1 MAAIDAAAPAR
12 SATRRRVLWVPHTP
26 GQRELVAIAGVVV
39 VAVVVLAPLTLLWEI
54 PRGYDT
60 DAFYAPFGAF
70 LHAQLSQGHLPL
82 WNPHAFAGQ
91 PFAADPQ
98 SGALYPPALIAYGF
112 LDAPHALVALTTF
125 HFLIAVLGAYAVARL
140 VGANRVGSIYAGLAY
155 GVSGQLFARVQALGL
170 LSGAAWIPVCIAAS
184 LLVARRRARVGPEL
198 PLLAGA
204 MCGLA
209 LTGSQ
214 QITVVT
220 GAACVLVLIVERG
233 VRGGIIGLVAGAG
246 AGALAAVALLPRLEF
261 VRLSVSADG
270 VVDPSGVGHLV
281 LSDVRTL
288 FGPFGSRLSEIATV
302 YAGAFTPALA
312 LIALVRQAGARRVP
326 IALAAFGLIWASGL
340 AGLVLGPIPLIRGVA
355 AHESVR
361 ALPLVVL
368 AIAVLAGLS
377 VSSIERRPSVRLV
390 SGLTILLA
398 LLCAPSELLHHQK
411 LPVAIV
417 AMTIVFAV
425 TSRRG
430 MPVVVSGM
438 LLIGS
443 LAGDLAWHDYTQRNT
458 RQLAA
463 DWQPAAKAF
472 PAPPATARFLLARRA
487 VEGPSRF
494 VWLTDKQTRVHQLRY
509 GRAEP
514 QQELL
519 LNMAATR
526 YGLDDVSGYDPVHLK
541 SFSAYLRRSNEYVP
555 LDRHFEW
562 VRVPET
568 PKLDRLGVRYY
579 IAQPGKQP
587 AGLPVVFRSEHAVI
601 VEDPDALP
609 LARLNLA
616 TGGIRRAKII
626 VRQPDRVV
634 IDTPA
639 ASSGRLVL
647 ADPAYPGWNVTVDGH
662 SARSLVFRGIFRA
675 VDLPAGAHR
684 VVWTF
689 APPRLRIGAIISV
702 VTLFALLGVA
712 ALPWTRRRWRTRRD
726 ASSP

>member
-12 SATRRRVLWVPHTP
+12 SATRRAVLRLSYTP
-26 GQRELVAIAGVVV
+26 RQRELVAIAAVLV

-70 LHAQLSQGHLPL
+70 LHAQLSHGHLPL

-98 SGALYPPALIAYGF
+98 SGALYPPALIAYRF

-140 VGANRVGSIYAGLAY
+140 VGANRIGSTYAGLAY

-198 PLLAGA
+198 ALLAAA

-214 QITVVT
+214 QITFVT

-233 VRGGIIGLVAGAG
+233 VRGGIIGLVAGAC

-261 VRLSVSADG
+261 LRLSVSADG

-288 FGPFGSRLSEIATV
+288 FGPFGSRLSEIATA

-326 IALAAFGLIWASGL
+326 IALASFGLIWASGL
-340 AGLVLGPIPLIRGVA
+340 AGLVLGPVPLIRGVA

-377 VSSIERRPSVRLV
+377 ISSVDRRPSVKLV
-390 SGLTILLA
+390 AGLTVLLA
-398 LLCAPSELLHHQK
+398 LICAPGELLHQK

-417 AMTIVFAV
+417 VMTLVFAV
-425 TSRRG
+425 VSRRG
-430 MPVVVSGM
+430 VPVVVSAV

-463 DWQPAAKAF
+463 DWQPASRAF
-472 PAPPATARFLLARRA
+472 PAAPATARFLLARRA
-487 VEGPSRF
+487 AEGPSRF

-526 YGLDDVSGYDPVHLK
+526 YGLDDVSGYDPVHLNA
-541 SFSAYLRRSNEYVP
+541 FSAYLRRSNQYVG

-562 VRVPET
+562 VRVPQT

-579 IAQPGKQP
+579 VAQPGQQP
-587 AGLPVVFRSEHAVI
+587 ADLPVVFRTEHAVI

-616 TGGIRRAKII
+616 TGGIRRARII
-626 VRQPDRVV
+626 VRKPDRVV

-647 ADPAYPGWNVTVDGH
+647 ADPAYPGWKVTVDGH
-662 SARSLVFRGIFRA
+662 GARSLVTRGIFRA

-689 APPRLRIGAIISV
+689 EPPRLRIGAIISV
-702 VTLFALLGVA
+702 IALFALLGVA
-712 ALPWTRRRWRTRRD
+712 GLPWVRRRRERPGR
-726 ASSP
+726 

>member
-12 SATRRRVLWVPHTP
+12 PASRRVVLRLPQRPW
-26 GQRELVAIAGVVV
+26 QRELVALGALVLITVIL
-39 VAVVVLAPLTLLWEI
+39 LAPLTLFQEL

-98 SGALYPPALIAYGF
+98 SGALYPPALLAYGL
-112 LDAPHALVALTTF
+112 LDGPHAIVVLTAF
-125 HFLIAVLGAYAVARL
+125 HYLIAVLGAYATARL
-140 VGANRVGSIYAGLAY
+140 IGANRLGSVYAGLAY

-184 LLVARRRARVGPEL
+184 LLVARRRARVGPEIA
-198 PLLAGA
+198 LLAAA
-204 MCGLA
+204 MSGLA

-214 QITVVT
+214 QITAVT
-220 GAACVLVLIVERG
+220 GVACVLVLIVEQG
-233 VRGGIIGLVAGAG
+233 VRGGVIALAAGAG
-246 AGALAAVALLPRLEF
+246 AVALSAVALLPRLEF

-288 FGPFGSRLSEIATV
+288 FGPFGSRLSEVATV

-312 LIALVRQAGARRVP
+312 LIALIRSGGTRRVP
-326 IALAAFGLIWASGL
+326 VALGAFGLVWASGL
-340 AGLVLGPIPLIRGVA
+340 AGLVLSPIPLIRGIA

-377 VSSIERRPSVRLV
+377 LGSIERRPSLRLV
-390 SGLTILLA
+390 LGLTLVLA
-398 LLCAPSELLHHQK
+398 LICAPGELLHEK
-411 LPVAIV
+411 LPIAIVVMTVVYAIGSRRGVPVAI
-417 AMTIVFAV
+417 
-425 TSRRG
+425 
-430 MPVVVSGM
+430 SGL
-438 LLIGS
+438 LLIAA
-443 LAGDLAWHDYTQRNT
+443 LAGDIAWHDYTQRNT

-463 DWQPAAKAF
+463 DWQPAARAF
-472 PAPPATARFLLARRA
+472 PAAPATARFLLARRA
-487 VEGPSRF
+487 AEGPSRF
-494 VWLTDKQTRVHQLRY
+494 VWLTDRTTRVHQLRY

-514 QQELL
+514 EQELL

-526 YGLDDVSGYDPVHLK
+526 YGLDDVSGYDPVHLD
-541 SFSAYLRRSNEYVP
+541 SFSAYLRRSNEYVG

-562 VRVPET
+562 VRVPQT
-568 PKLDRLGVRYY
+568 PKLHRLGVRYY
-579 IAQPGKQP
+579 VAQPGQQP
-587 AGLPVVFRSEHAVI
+587 AGLPVVFRSKHAVI

-616 TGGIRRAKII
+616 KGGIVRGKII
-626 VRQPDRVV
+626 VRKPDRVV
-634 IDTPA
+634 IDTPSA
-639 ASSGRLVL
+639 TSGRLVL
-647 ADPAYPGWNVTVDGH
+647 ADPAYPGWRVSVDGH
-662 SARSLVFRGIFRA
+662 AATSLVSRGIFRA

-689 APPRLRIGAIISV
+689 EPPRLKIGALLSV
-702 VTLFALLGVA
+702 AALFALLGVA
-712 ALPWTRRRWRTRRD
+712 AIPWIRRRRRPT
-726 ASSP
+726 APRA